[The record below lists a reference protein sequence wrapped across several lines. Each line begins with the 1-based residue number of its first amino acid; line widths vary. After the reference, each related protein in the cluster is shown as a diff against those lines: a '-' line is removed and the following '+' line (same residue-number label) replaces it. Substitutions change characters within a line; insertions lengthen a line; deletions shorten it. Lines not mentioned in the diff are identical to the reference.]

1 MSVKKAAFFLN
12 YIYVPGETGTGGGV
26 GVGGQRGQ
34 DVGLPSVV
42 GDGGPTQ
49 AKAVVPP
56 GVRSGAPALVRGATT
71 TTAKGLLKRVSG
83 HEGKK

>member
-1 MSVKKAAFFLN
+1 MSVKKAAFFSQL
-12 YIYVPGETGTGGGV
+12 YIPGETGTGGGV

-34 DVGLPSVV
+34 DVGLPPVV

-56 GVRSGAPALVRGATT
+56 GVRSGAPALVRGATPP
-71 TTAKGLLKRVSG
+71 TAQGLLKRVSG